1 MAVGKR
7 PEGRQEE
14 LFVATSEIRRLSH
27 PFYQALERML
37 KTEGFDAFSEEAC
50 REFYAEKN
58 GRPGIPPGV
67 YFRMLLIGYLEGIGS
82 ERGIA
87 WRCADSISLREFLGY
102 GLAKNPPDHSS
113 VSRTRRRLSLEAH
126 EAVFG
131 WVLERLRS
139 SGLLDGKTLGVD
151 STTLEANAALR
162 SIVRRDDGT
171 GYDDWLEELAKASGI
186 ETPTR
191 SELAKL
197 DRKRPKKGS
206 NDDWTHP
213 GDSEARI
220 TKMKDGRTH
229 LAHKLEQ
236 ASDMDSGAVV
246 AVTVQTSSPLTGASQ
261 YPSGT
266 GR

>member
-37 KTEGFDAFSEEAC
+37 KTEGFDAFSEKRAANSM
-50 REFYAEKN
+50 RRKTV
-58 GRPGIPPGV
+58 GRDSAGCVLPHAADWLPGRDRFGTWDCV
-67 YFRMLLIGYLEGIGS
+67 AV
-82 ERGIA
+82 RGLDFA
-87 WRCADSISLREFLGY
+87 ARVSRLR
-102 GLAKNPPDHSS
+102 LAKNPPDHSS

-162 SIVRRDDGT
+162 SIVRRDDGPATTT
-171 GYDDWLEELAKASGI
+171 GWRNWRRRRGSRRRRARSWRSWTVSG
-186 ETPTR
+186 R
-191 SELAKL
+191 RR
-197 DRKRPKKGS
+197 DR
-206 NDDWTHP
+206 T
-213 GDSEARI
+213 
-220 TKMKDGRTH
+220 TTGRTR
-229 LAHKLEQ
+229 
-236 ASDMDSGAVV
+236 
-246 AVTVQTSSPLTGASQ
+246 
-261 YPSGT
+261 GT
-266 GR
+266 PRPGSRR